1 MKLAVLILL
10 GLLAGCA
17 QEGAPVLSVQVRG
30 CIVYWDRPPRPVCAT
45 LLSPGEKEKL
55 LLSIAGTPL
64 AAVRVTVNR
73 EERYSGSIPI
83 GGRLFVELEAERT
96 EGTLEVRLGGLPA
109 QSRYQ
114 LDVRT
119 QNPFPAA
126 RAVLDEIE
134 KQDRDRWPALV
145 QAALDQLDQ
154 TTRSWSAA
162 ERAYLL
168 SKLGATLRRL
178 IKDLPDEQAAPPLL
192 RTLAI
197 QTLER
202 AIGEAQEARLYSEE
216 VFALRRLNILLAR
229 GEAPDPRQAIR
240 LLHAPGHQ
248 AAYRA
253 FAAESTEIYVE
264 LSRLYEEVGELS
276 LALDMIEQALTLN
289 VNLKLDA
296 GDYVAFLIQ
305 KANILQYLNSSD
317 DALRLSQEALR
328 ILRGQADASACS
340 LLTSYSTLGWIHFL
354 AQQAGHREATP
365 KALLQQAVG
374 YIAACTQKSARLGK
388 YDGGLAR
395 LNLARAELAEAER
408 SPAGSAERQRALAA
422 AAQLHGEAAAVQVSQ
437 PDYYLDVHDL
447 AGRMALL
454 RGHGSEALAAF
465 QRLEELTATKIL
477 TPLFR
482 WEALVGQAEALELQR
497 RRPEALAA
505 YARAAA
511 LIERVA
517 NGMPLVARRQLFVA
531 QFEEGTARYLE
542 LLLSEPGRERDA
554 TILAVIRHARTLA
567 LRSHVQ
573 PVGSGASADDT
584 SVGRYFALHE
594 AKDAA
599 ARALHDAP
607 EAERAAAQARLEEL
621 DVQLH
626 GVLAA
631 LYTGQ
636 AGVPSAA
643 LRGPEAGELLV
654 GCYPLPRHEERAA
667 WICAAADSQGVYV
680 HRTAGFVTDAQ
691 AAAAELLAALQIPI
705 RRASRLRL
713 LTYGGMR
720 EVAWEQVPLAGQ
732 PLSAYVTV
740 VYGADLARLPPPQGA
755 QQALVVLDPEQDL
768 SGGHR
773 TEAGLVAELQ
783 QQGYR
788 IELYRGAPRRGRHLL
803 SSLGERWLTRQTRP
817 ALAPPILSSL
827 PASGLFIYY
836 GHAQASLQ
844 GGWDS
849 HLRFAEGGT
858 IAARDIMA
866 LPSVPRRVL
875 LIGCETAVSDRGAP
889 VDEVGLAQ
897 AFLLR
902 GSEEVLATTRKVPD
916 VLAEQLIAALRTR
929 GAFAASAPPLA
940 QSLRGALVEL
950 RQRSPRADWD
960 AFRVYQ
966 P

>member
-1 MKLAVLILL
+1 MKLALLILL
-10 GLLAGCA
+10 SLLASCA
-17 QEGAPVLSVQVRG
+17 QDGAPVLSVQLRG
-30 CIVYWDRPPRPVCAT
+30 CIVYWDRSPRPLCAT
-45 LLSPGEKEKL
+45 LASPGEKEKL

-64 AAVRVTVNR
+64 AAVRVAVNQT
-73 EERYSGSIPI
+73 ERYSGSIPLD
-83 GGRLFVELEAERT
+83 GRLFVELEAERT
-96 EGTLEVRLGGLPA
+96 EGMLEVRLGGRA
-109 QSRYQ
+109 AESRFQ

-119 QNPFPAA
+119 KNPFPAA
-126 RAVLDEIE
+126 RAIRDAIE
-134 KQDRDRWPALV
+134 KQDRDRRPALV
-145 QAALDQLDQ
+145 QAALDQIEQ
-154 TTRSWSAA
+154 TTRSWSAV

-168 SKLGATLRRL
+168 GQLGATLRGV
-178 IKDLPDEQAAPPLL
+178 IKDLPDEQAAPPL
-192 RTLAI
+192 RTLAM
-197 QTLER
+197 QTLQR
-202 AIGEAQEARLYSEE
+202 AVDAAQETRLYSEE
-216 VFALRRLNILLAR
+216 VFALRRMNILLAR
-229 GEAPDPRQAIR
+229 GPAPDPRQAIQ
-240 LLHAPGHQ
+240 LLHDPSHQ
-248 AAYRA
+248 AAYRV
-253 FAAESTEIYVE
+253 FAAESADIYSE
-264 LSRLYEEVGELS
+264 LSRLYEEVGELAS
-276 LALDMIEQALTLN
+276 ALDMIERALVIATT
-289 VNLKLDA
+289 LKLDA
-296 GDYVAFLIQ
+296 DDYLNFLIQ
-305 KANILQYLNSSD
+305 KANILQYLNSSE

-328 ILRGQADASACS
+328 ILSSQAEGSACT
-340 LLTSYSTLGWIHFL
+340 LLKRYSTLGWIHLL
-354 AQQAGHREATP
+354 AQKAGHRKATP
-365 KALLQQAVG
+365 KVLLKQATAH
-374 YIAACTQKSARLGK
+374 IAACMQESPQTGR

-408 SPAGSAERQRALAA
+408 SPVGSTERQQALSAA
-422 AAQLHGEAAAVQVSQ
+422 EHLHEEAANEQVSQ
-437 PDYYLDVHDL
+437 LDYYLDVHEL

-454 RGHGSEALAAF
+454 RGQGSQALAAF

-482 WEALVGQAEALELQR
+482 WAALVGQAEALELQG

-511 LIERVA
+511 LIERVT
-517 NGMPLVARRQLFVA
+517 NGLPLEARRQLFVA

-542 LLLSEPGRERDA
+542 FLQSEPGRERDA
-554 TILAVIRHARTLA
+554 AILAVIRHARTLA

-573 PVGSGASADDT
+573 PVGPRASTEDT
-584 SVGRYFALHE
+584 SAGRYSDLHA

-599 ARALHDAP
+599 ARALQDAP
-607 EAERAAAQARLEEL
+607 EAERSAAQARLNEL
-621 DVQLH
+621 DAQLR
-626 GVLAA
+626 GMLAT
-631 LYTGQ
+631 LYSGQ
-636 AGVPSAA
+636 EGTPAAA
-643 LRGPEAGELLV
+643 LRGPGAGELLV
-654 GCYPLPRHEERAA
+654 GCYPLPRHEERAE
-667 WICAAADSQGVYV
+667 WICAAADAQGVYV

-705 RRASRLRL
+705 RRASRLRF

-732 PLSAYVTV
+732 PLSTYVTV
-740 VYGADLARLPPPQGA
+740 VYGADLARQPPPQDA

-783 QQGYR
+783 RQGFHV
-788 IELYRGAPRRGRHLL
+788 ELYRGAPRRGRHLL
-803 SSLGERWLTRQTRP
+803 RSLGERWLTGQTRP
-817 ALAPPILSSL
+817 ALSPPILSSL

-889 VDEVGLAQ
+889 VDEISLAQ

-916 VLAEQLIAALRTR
+916 ALAEQLIAALRTR
-929 GAFAASAPPLA
+929 GAFAVSAPPLA
-940 QSLRGALVEL
+940 QSLREALGEL
-950 RQRSPRADWD
+950 RQRSPRADWA